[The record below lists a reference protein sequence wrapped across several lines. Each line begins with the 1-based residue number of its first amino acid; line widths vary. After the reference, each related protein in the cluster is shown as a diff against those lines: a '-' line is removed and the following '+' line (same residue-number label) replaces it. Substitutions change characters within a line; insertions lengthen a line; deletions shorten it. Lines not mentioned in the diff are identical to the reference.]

1 MALNDHSTRAHA
13 VLSAS
18 SSARW
23 LKCPPSAVA
32 ATMYE
37 NTGTEFTREGT
48 LAHEVAE
55 FFVELKAPQATEN
68 LLADFKNWKANE
80 EITMEMLQCAEAYR
94 DYLQELITDENA
106 VVLLEQRLDFSPWV
120 PKGFG
125 TGDCIIIQGN
135 RLDVV
140 DYKYGKGVAVSA
152 VENSQMRLYGLGAL
166 NDFGDIY
173 DVQEI
178 GMHIF
183 QPRINNISVEVL
195 RVEDLQAWGEEVKPI
210 AKLAAKGKGDFC
222 SGEHCRFCP
231 HAGQCPTLAADCT
244 KVVNASGGKAAV
256 PTLAPWMIADI
267 LKQEPVITAWIRA
280 VKDRALTQMLNGEE
294 IPGYKVVEGRGSR
307 EWGHHLPAV
316 DSALHSAG
324 YRPEEYMTQPE
335 LLSPAALE
343 KSIGKKRV
351 AELVGTLIVSKPGSP
366 TIAPESDKRKP
377 FDRLAEAKKDFE

>member
-1 MALNDHSTRAHA
+1 MSKTIDHSSRGHA
-13 VLSAS
+13 LLSAS
-18 SSARW
+18 SSSRW

-37 NTGTEFTREGT
+37 NTGTVFTQEGT

-55 FFVELKAPQATEN
+55 YMARSGFYHLDKDSQEEGVTTEMT
-68 LLADFKNWKANE
+68 A
-80 EITMEMLQCAEAYR
+80 CAELYR
-94 DYLQELITDENA
+94 DYIQELVTDDNA
-106 VVLLEQRLDFSPWV
+106 VILLEQRLDFSPWV

-135 RLDVV
+135 RLDVI

-173 DVQEI
+173 DIQEI

-183 QPRINNISVEVL
+183 QPRINNISVDVL
-195 RVEDLQAWGEEVKPI
+195 RVEDLLAWGEEVKPI

-244 KVVNASGGKAAV
+244 KAVNVSGGKAAV

-267 LKQEPVITAWIRA
+267 LKQEPVISAWIKA
-280 VKDRALTQMLNGEE
+280 VKDRALTQMLNGEQ

-307 EWGHHLPAV
+307 EWE
-316 DSALHSAG
+316 DTQSALAALAQAG
-324 YRPEEYMTQPE
+324 YSSEQVFTQPE
-335 LLSPAALE
+335 ILSPAAME
-343 KSIGKKRV
+343 KSIGKKKV
-351 AELVGTLIVSKPGSP
+351 GELVGQYIVSKPGNP
-366 TIAPESDKRKP
+366 TIAPESDRRKP